1 MSRVFDH
8 NRKRPGWAPGPVE
21 CSGERC
27 ETLLEPTGW
36 CAPGPEPRFCRS
48 CQNQRYE
55 AKIART
61 PQGARRKRRK
71 ALLAK
76 KRRRESHIERDQA
89 ELAGVLL
96 ELGAA
101 AARGAQR

>member
-1 MSRVFDH
+1 MSRVFDP
-8 NRKRPGWAPGPVE
+8 NRQRPGWAPPPVE
-21 CSGERC
+21 CSGEGC

-36 CAPGPEPRFCRS
+36 CAPGPEPRFCRP

-55 AKIART
+55 AKIAGT
-61 PQGARRKRRK
+61 PQGETRKRRK

-76 KRRRESHIERDQA
+76 KRRLESRIERDQA